1 MGRKSKH
8 QILFE
13 VAKSAVD
20 DVFSDKSVDRETTKA
35 TLKSIKDEI
44 EMMLDSMKQVPSC
57 H

>member
-13 VAKSAVD
+13 AAKSAVD

-44 EMMLDSMKQVPSC
+44 EMMLDTLR
-57 H
+57 